1 MCSHSASGNIRSNLI
16 SGVFAF
22 HLCQVGHEAFGSQIV
37 ATQSDPVYEM
47 QPFDGYP
54 TLIGKAVAILENV
67 HTDNRAASG
76 DQNKLKLQFQAVMM
90 NPEHPENASIALK
103 DGKDYYI
110 TAGVEYGQEGFVWTG
125 QAKVTTV
132 LQNLVSYLIFAHM

>member
-1 MCSHSASGNIRSNLI
+1 
-16 SGVFAF
+16 
-22 HLCQVGHEAFGSQIV
+22 
-37 ATQSDPVYEM
+37 
-47 QPFDGYP
+47 
-54 TLIGKAVAILENV
+54 
-67 HTDNRAASG
+67 
-76 DQNKLKLQFQAVMM
+76 M

-132 LQNLVSYLIFAHM
+132 LQNLVSSKSLRTWLISAHCAQGTSHRLIPGCVKLDEEVVYWQENIIFSPYIHTIWEEAFRGSLCMCTYTHRAQLKGGPKVW